1 MAARMYKGPMAAALR
16 AAKPRLRT
24 YTVLED
30 NDPTGFKSTQG
41 EAAKRKVHIKP
52 FCIPKRS
59 CVASAG
65 GGRPIPPEM
74 QRARSPDLNVLDYAI
89 WKNVN
94 RKMREQERRMAK
106 SKRETRAEY
115 TKRLL
120 QAARLALSPD
130 FLKRSIVAMKRRC
143 RLLFDAKGGYFQE
156 GGRG

>member
-1 MAARMYKGPMAAALR
+1 MAARMHKGPMAAALR

-59 CVASAG
+59 YVASAG
-65 GGRPIPPEM
+65 GGRPTPPEM
-74 QRARSPDLNVLDYAI
+74 QLARSPDLNLLDDAI

-106 SKRETRAEY
+106 SKRETRADY
-115 TKRLL
+115 IQRLHR
-120 QAARLALSPD
+120 AARLALTPD
-130 FLKRSIVAMKRRC
+130 LVKKSNVAMKRRC
-143 RLLFDAKGGYFQE
+143 NLLFKARGGYFQE

>member
-1 MAARMYKGPMAAALR
+1 MYKGPMAAALR

-65 GGRPIPPEM
+65 GGV
-74 QRARSPDLNVLDYAI
+74 ARSP
-89 WKNVN
+89 
-94 RKMREQERRMAK
+94 
-106 SKRETRAEY
+106 
-115 TKRLL
+115 
-120 QAARLALSPD
+120 
-130 FLKRSIVAMKRRC
+130 RRC
-143 RLLFDAKGGYFQE
+143 NA
-156 GGRG
+156 RGPQT